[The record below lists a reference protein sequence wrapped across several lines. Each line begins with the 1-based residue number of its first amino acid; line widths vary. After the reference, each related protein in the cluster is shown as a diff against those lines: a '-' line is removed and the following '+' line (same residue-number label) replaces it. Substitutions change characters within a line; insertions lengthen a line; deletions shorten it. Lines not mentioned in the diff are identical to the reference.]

1 MNKEYES
8 KGKPNRLIK
17 EKSPYL
23 LQHAHDPVDWHPW
36 SERAFDKAKMKDKP
50 VFVSIGYSSCHWC
63 HVMHEESFSDPEVAR
78 LLNEAFICIKVDRE
92 ERPDV
97 DRAYM
102 AVCQAMKRSCGWPLS
117 VILSPAKNPFFV
129 ASYIPKNSRFGMV
142 GMVDLIPQIEEI
154 WKTRRLELEN
164 RGRDIRRRIEA
175 LDKGPPGAGLGK
187 EVLDDAYE
195 KLLEDFDEKNG
206 GFGFAPKFPTPH
218 NLLFLLRYWNRT
230 KKKTA
235 LEIVEKT
242 LRAMRLGGIFDQIGF
257 GFHRYSTDAQW
268 LVPHFEKML
277 YDQALL
283 SMAYTEAHQATGAA
297 KFRVTSTEILDYVIR
312 ELSFP
317 EGGFLAAEDADSNG
331 EEGKFYLWTVDEIEK
346 TLSSE
351 DADLAVR
358 AFGLKATGNYA
369 EAVQKGS
376 GKNIL
381 HLLKPIEQL
390 SFEVKLTIDDLV
402 LRLGRIQRLLFK
414 TREKRKHPAKD
425 DKILVDWNGLTIAA
439 LAKASTAFNEPKYLQ
454 AGKKAANFI
463 LNVLKEENGMLYHR
477 YAKSERA
484 IEGFLDDYSFFVWGL
499 LEIYEACFKDKY
511 IEAAVD
517 VTNHMVEKFWDND
530 RGGFYFTAKDRNS
543 TKLRRK
549 EKFDGA
555 LPSGNSVALLN
566 LVRLSLLT
574 GTPVYEKLSSQ
585 IINAFSE
592 DVRSY
597 PKAHSFM
604 LLGVDFVIGPA
615 YRIVLVG
622 DSQEKSINRM
632 IAVLRESYQPN
643 KVVLLKSP
651 EKGGYEYE
659 KKGGKATAYVCR
671 NKTCM
676 PPTNNAK
683 KMLEYLEYSLSTERG
698 IAKT

>member
-1 MNKEYES
+1 MNKEYKNKE
-8 KGKPNRLIK
+8 KPNRLIK

-23 LQHAHDPVDWHPW
+23 LEHAHDPVDWHSW
-36 SERAFDKAKMKDKP
+36 SEEVFYRAKMKDKP

-63 HVMHEESFSDPEVAR
+63 HVMHKECFSDPEVAR
-78 LLNEAFICIKVDRE
+78 LLNEAFICVKVDRE

-102 AVCQAMKRSCGWPLS
+102 AVCQAMKRSCGWPLN

-129 ASYIPKNSRFGMV
+129 ASYIPKNSRFGML
-142 GMVDLIPQIEEI
+142 GIVDLIPQIEEI

-164 RGRDIRRRIEA
+164 RGREIRLRIEA
-175 LDKGPPGAGLGK
+175 LEKRPPGAGLGK
-187 EVLDDAYE
+187 VVLDDAYE
-195 KLLEDFDEKNG
+195 KFLADFDEKNG
-206 GFGFAPKFPTPH
+206 GFGLAPKFPTAH

-235 LEIVEKT
+235 LEIVKKT

-283 SMAYTEAHQATGAA
+283 SMAYTEAYQATGFP
-297 KFRVTSTEILDYVIR
+297 KFRVTSKEVLDYVLR
-312 ELSFP
+312 ELSSP

-346 TLSSE
+346 TLSSK

-358 AFGLKATGNYA
+358 IFGLKAAGNYA
-369 EAVQKGS
+369 EAIQKGNK
-376 GKNIL
+376 KNIL
-381 HLLKPIEQL
+381 HLVKPFEQL
-390 SFEVKLTIDDLV
+390 AFEANLSVDGLV
-402 LRLGRIQRLLFK
+402 QRLKRIQRLLFK

-439 LAKASTAFNEPKYLQ
+439 LAKASTAFGEPKYLQ

-477 YAKSERA
+477 YAKGERA
-484 IEGFLDDYSFFVWGL
+484 IEGFLDDYSFLVWGL
-499 LEIYEACFKDKY
+499 LEIYEACFEDKF

-517 VTNHMVEKFWDND
+517 VSKYMMKKFWDKD
-530 RGGFYFTAKDRNS
+530 VGGFYFTPKDRNS
-543 TKLRRK
+543 TNLRRK

-555 LPSGNSVALLN
+555 VPSGNSVALLN

-574 GTPVYEKLSSQ
+574 GEPVYEELSSQ
-585 IINAFSE
+585 IIKAFSE
-592 DVRSY
+592 DVKSY
-597 PKAHSFM
+597 PSGHSFM
-604 LLGVDFVIGPA
+604 LMGLDFVIGPA
-615 YRIVLVG
+615 YKVILVG
-622 DSQEKSINRM
+622 NSQEKSLKRM
-632 IAVLRESYQPN
+632 ISALRKSYQPN
-643 KVVLLKSP
+643 RVISLQCSKEGDLI
-651 EKGGYEYE
+651 YEQ
-659 KKGGKATAYVCR
+659 KGGKATAYVCR
-671 NKTCM
+671 NKTCL

-683 KMLEYLEYSLSTERG
+683 KMLEYLE
-698 IAKT
+698 